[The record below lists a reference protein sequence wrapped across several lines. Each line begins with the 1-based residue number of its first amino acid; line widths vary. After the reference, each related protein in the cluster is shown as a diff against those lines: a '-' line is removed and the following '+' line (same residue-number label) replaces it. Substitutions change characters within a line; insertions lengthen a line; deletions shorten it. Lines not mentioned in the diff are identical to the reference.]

1 MPETGFD
8 FLELLE
14 SDVATGA
21 AAFGDIERPYCSSI
35 FLVLVSDVADI
46 EIGFDQMMD
55 EMKPSS
61 ASTGTSISTSP

>member
-21 AAFGDIERPYCSSI
+21 AAFG
-35 FLVLVSDVADI
+35 DI